1 MCLDFLID
9 RMRTYSDKVAVITDG
24 KECTYNTLLDE
35 YNEAMKALQDA
46 GVADGSIAAVR
57 GEFAPSTIGM
67 MLAIIQKGCIYVPI
81 ATAVKDAEQYKR
93 ISEAQ
98 YCIEGD
104 DISHIKSTPPSHE
117 ILRSLQKKGEAG
129 LVLFSS
135 GTTGEPKAAVHSL
148 IPMLGK
154 YKKGGKPLRSVA
166 FLLFDH
172 IGGFN
177 TVMYSLSAGGLLA
190 TVSKRTPDEV
200 ASCIEKYKLE
210 LLPTSPS
217 FLNMMLFSH
226 VYERYDLSSLKII
239 SYGTEPMPEATLKA
253 AHSAFPLVRLKQ
265 TYGLSEVGIIRTKSE
280 ADDSLYLKVGGDD
293 EHQIKVVDG
302 ILYIK
307 SKMSMLGYLNAP
319 SPFDADGWMNTTD
332 RVEEKDGYIRIL
344 GRQSEL
350 INVGGEKVF
359 PEEVENV
366 LLEVPGVLDAVV
378 GKEAN
383 AMMGSVV
390 TCRVAIADG
399 TDKNALKMAIRKHC
413 AERLEKFKRPVRIAF
428 ESNTF
433 NTERFKRAR
442 R

>member
-1 MCLDFLID
+1 
-9 RMRTYSDKVAVITDG
+9 
-24 KECTYNTLLDE
+24 
-35 YNEAMKALQDA
+35 
-46 GVADGSIAAVR
+46 
-57 GEFAPSTIGM
+57 
-67 MLAIIQKGCIYVPI
+67 
-81 ATAVKDAEQYKR
+81 
-93 ISEAQ
+93 
-98 YCIEGD
+98 
-104 DISHIKSTPPSHE
+104 
-117 ILRSLQKKGEAG
+117 
-129 LVLFSS
+129 
-135 GTTGEPKAAVHSL
+135 
-148 IPMLGK
+148 
-154 YKKGGKPLRSVA
+154 
-166 FLLFDH
+166 
-172 IGGFN
+172 
-177 TVMYSLSAGGLLA
+177 
-190 TVSKRTPDEV
+190 
-200 ASCIEKYKLE
+200 
-210 LLPTSPS
+210 
-217 FLNMMLFSH
+217 
-226 VYERYDLSSLKII
+226 
-239 SYGTEPMPEATLKA
+239 MPEATLKA

-280 ADDSLYLKVGGDD
+280 ADDSLYLKAGGDD

-383 AMMGSVV
+383 AIMGSVV
-390 TCRVAIADG
+390 TCRIAIADG
-399 TDKNALKMAIRKHC
+399 TDKSALKMAIRKHC
-413 AERLEKFKRPVRIAF
+413 TERLEKFKRPVRIAF

-433 NTERFKRAR
+433 NTERFKRR